1 MENDTLVKILTG
13 GSPFVVLVVIVIVFL
28 RDRKDMVLEHRAW
41 MEQTIKNNQLWIER
55 MHGEHLVARQE
66 TRQCLDRNTT
76 SMEKNTNAIQELAK
90 TMIRCQIRPSP

>member
-28 RDRKDMVLEHRAW
+28 RDRKDTAVEHRAW

-55 MHGEHLVARQE
+55 MHGEHLVAREE
-66 TRQCLDRNTT
+66 TRHCLDRNTT
-76 SMEKNTNAIQELAK
+76 SMDKNTSAVVDLAK
-90 TMIRCQIRPSP
+90 TMARCQIRSAP